1 MLNNQRTVVDLIIY
15 NCGQL
20 ITMQGAD
27 RPRIGE
33 EMNDLAVLPDGAVA
47 AANGRIVAVG
57 TTEEIRDQF
66 RPVEEEINAES
77 RLVMPGFVDPH
88 THLVFGGSRE
98 HEMARKAAGETYL
111 DILKSG
117 GGINSTVRA
126 TRKTDEEHLFQ
137 TALHRLNMVAMH
149 GTTTIEIKSG
159 YGLEPNAE
167 AKLLRVI
174 NRLDQ
179 RHVLDV
185 IPTFLG
191 AHIVPGDW
199 ERNEYINWLIKEAL
213 PDFGELARF
222 CDVFCE
228 LEAFTVEESVRIL
241 SAAAA
246 LGYGLK
252 AHAGQF
258 NALGGAGAAAQLGAL
273 SVEHLDFVDEDE
285 LDSMRENGTIAI
297 LLPGASFFTGAG
309 EYANPATFIERG
321 IAVALG
327 TDFNPGSC
335 PCFSM
340 QMIIALAC
348 IEMKMTATQ
357 AIIASTLN
365 AAFATKTAAD
375 RGSLEP
381 GKKADLILLNIE
393 TPEQL
398 PYYFGVNLVEKVIK
412 NGRIIYE

>member
-1 MLNNQRTVVDLIIY
+1 MFNNNDSEPDLLIY
-15 NCGQL
+15 NCSLATLAGPN
-20 ITMQGAD
+20 
-27 RPRIGE
+27 RPRTGD
-33 EMNDLAVLPDGAVA
+33 EMNDLALVPNGAVA
-47 AANGRIVAVG
+47 VANGDIVDIGDSQEMERLHASASQKIDAYG
-57 TTEEIRDQF
+57 
-66 RPVEEEINAES
+66 

-98 HEMARKAAGETYL
+98 HEMARKAAGESYL

-126 TRKTDEEHLFQ
+126 TRKADENELYQ
-137 TALHRLNMVAMH
+137 KGMQWLNLAASH

-167 AKLLRVI
+167 EKILSVI
-174 NRLDQ
+174 NRLNEA
-179 RHVLDV
+179 HVLDV

-199 ERNEYINWLIKEAL
+199 ERDEYINWIIEEGL
-213 PDFGELARF
+213 PQFRHLAHF

-228 LEAFTVEESVRIL
+228 AEAYTVDETSRIL

-252 AHAGQF
+252 AHVGQF
-258 NALGGAGAAAQLGAL
+258 TSMNATGVVAELGAI
-273 SVEHLDFVDEDE
+273 SVEHVDVVEEHE
-285 LDSMRENGTIAI
+285 LHSMKENDVIAV
-297 LLPGASFFTGAG
+297 LLPGASFFTGST
-309 EYANPATFIERG
+309 YANARRFIEHDIP
-321 IAVALG
+321 IALA
-327 TDFNPGSC
+327 TDFNPGSS

-348 IEMKMTATQ
+348 IQMKMSAAQ
-357 AIIASTLN
+357 AITAATIN
-365 AAFATKTAAD
+365 AAFAINMGD
-375 RGSLEP
+375 RLGSLEP
-381 GKKADLILLNIE
+381 GKQADIILLNID

-398 PYYFGVNLVEKVIK
+398 PSYFGGNLIDKVIK
-412 NGRIIYE
+412 KGRIIYE